1 MRLSLIVAMT
11 PDRVIGRAGGL
22 PWRLSAD
29 LQRFKKLTL
38 GHHLLMGRKTYE
50 SIGKPLPGRVTLV
63 IRRPESEFR
72 PNLPPDQPLYH
83 TLSSA
88 ARSAA
93 LEKPDPPPL
102 GLADSLDQAIALA
115 VHDSEAFVVGGGEI
129 YALALAKVDRIYI
142 TWVEANASGDAWFP
156 EFALSAWKEI
166 ESTTFPADSR
176 NEFPT
181 RFAVYERKS

>member
-11 PDRVIGRAGGL
+11 PDRVIGSAGGL

-50 SIGKPLPGRVTLV
+50 SIGKPLPGRVTIV
-63 IRRPESEFR
+63 IRRPASEFQ
-72 PNLPPDQPLYH
+72 PNLLPERPLYNL
-83 TLSSA
+83 LSPA
-88 ARSAA
+88 ERIAA
-93 LEKPDPPPL
+93 LANPEPPPL

-115 VHDSEAFVVGGGEI
+115 SHDSEAFVVGGGQI
-129 YALALAKVDRIYI
+129 YALALEKVDRLYV
-142 TWVEANASGDAWFP
+142 TWVEASLVGDAWFP
-156 EFALSAWKEI
+156 AFDLSAWKET
-166 ESTTFPADSR
+166 ESTNVPADAR

-181 RFAVYERKS
+181 RFAIYERV